1 MTIKTTDRK
10 NELGEV
16 YTPPRIV
23 EEMINQ
29 IPNKFWADP
38 TKNTF
43 EPTCG
48 NGNFL
53 VGIIKKKLACGQTL
67 LEALGSTYGA
77 DIMADNVRESRERL
91 AAFCKKLKT
100 NKQIALQIIANNI
113 RQVNTL
119 EFQDWNDLFTK
130 LEYLTPKELKSVE
143 AEAQRLLAYC

>member
-1 MTIKTTDRK
+1 MTIKLIDRK

-23 EEMINQ
+23 KEMIDQ
-29 IPNKFWADP
+29 IPNKFWSDP

-53 VGIIKKKLACGQTL
+53 VGIIDKKLACGQTL
-67 LEALGSTYGA
+67 LEALANTYGA
-77 DIMADNVRESRERL
+77 DIMLDNVQESRERL
-91 AAFCKKLKT
+91 AAYCKKLRT
-100 NKQIALQIIANNI
+100 NKHNALQLIANNI

-119 EFQDWNDLFTK
+119 EFREWNDLFTK
-130 LEYLTPKELKSVE
+130 LEYLSAKELKAVD
-143 AEAQRLLAYC
+143 AEARRLLAYC

>member
-67 LEALGSTYGA
+67 LAALGSTYGA